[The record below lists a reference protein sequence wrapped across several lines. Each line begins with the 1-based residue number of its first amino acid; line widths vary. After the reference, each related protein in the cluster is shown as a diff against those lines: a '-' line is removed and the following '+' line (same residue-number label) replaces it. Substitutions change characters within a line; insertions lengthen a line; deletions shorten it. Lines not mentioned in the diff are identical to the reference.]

1 MYFDGNKDGKI
12 LEGNKRVLC
21 NRRFLVFFNFSNSV
35 RKIFSLSI
43 IFFQNAFDKKTSFT
57 KIHIPRGVLERNA
70 EILGLQPPV
79 KEFMVTAYMSTSR
92 AVILIWFLIDNL

>member
-1 MYFDGNKDGKI
+1 MSSA
-12 LEGNKRVLC
+12 LVS
-21 NRRFLVFFNFSNSV
+21 FL
-35 RKIFSLSI
+35 
-43 IFFQNAFDKKTSFT
+43 QNAFDKKTSFT

-92 AVILIWFLIDNL
+92 AVILIWFLINHIYLCIKYLFKFSNISDFKHNHKHGQVRYGNFSSRGY

>member
-1 MYFDGNKDGKI
+1 MNSAYF
-12 LEGNKRVLC
+12 
-21 NRRFLVFFNFSNSV
+21 S
-35 RKIFSLSI
+35 
-43 IFFQNAFDKKTSFT
+43 IFFLQNAFDKKTSFT

-92 AVILIWFLIDNL
+92 AVILINNY